1 MELIAEEDFRQ
12 CTHHIVSKV
21 VRLSKNK
28 AMIFYKK
35 FIDCCDE
42 MGNDSN

>member
-1 MELIAEEDFRQ
+1 MHTSYCEQSGA
-12 CTHHIVSKV
+12 